1 MRAYDMQSMNPYD
14 NLRTNAI
21 FTASKET
28 LTLMLYEGALK
39 FCNQAIAAL
48 ENKDYEKCGEL
59 IIKVENI
66 VREFQFTLDRN
77 YEISDNFDIM
87 YDYIYRRL
95 VEANLKKDKEILE
108 EARDYLRDFRDSW
121 KEAMK
126 NAKQGVG
133 VKADK

>member
-1 MRAYDMQSMNPYD
+1 MQSMNPYD